1 MRSATCHDHHPL
13 GPDRL
18 RPSPRGEASQR
29 QIHLP
34 PRPLKKKKTNR
45 LARRFLRKQSGTA
58 PLRVPRGDVGH
69 AASPR
74 RHTSHL
80 FFLIF
85 RRLVSTPS
93 GSLLE
98 AALLRLKTDHLISR
112 PASTADAPRR
122 LQLRAS
128 RCLKAPGSRRLRS
141 DLNKPSLHS
150 LSISL
155 RIRNRPLM

>member
-1 MRSATCHDHHPL
+1 MTTTHWGLTGCGPAPEERRRSGKFTSA
-13 GPDRL
+13 
-18 RPSPRGEASQR
+18 ASS
-29 QIHLP
+29 
-34 PRPLKKKKTNR
+34 KKKKTNR

-74 RHTSHL
+74 RRTSHL

-98 AALLRLKTDHLISR
+98 AALLRLKTDHPISR

>member
-1 MRSATCHDHHPL
+1 MRQ
-13 GPDRL
+13 
-18 RPSPRGEASQR
+18 PSPRGEASQR

-74 RHTSHL
+74 RRTSHL

-98 AALLRLKTDHLISR
+98 AALLRLKTDEPISR

-122 LQLRAS
+122 LQLQATLPNLAR
-128 RCLKAPGSRRLRS
+128 KAPGSRRLRS
-141 DLNKPSLHS
+141 ELKKPSLSFHFTAHKEPTTDVAVS
-150 LSISL
+150 ARSDQ
-155 RIRNRPLM
+155 M